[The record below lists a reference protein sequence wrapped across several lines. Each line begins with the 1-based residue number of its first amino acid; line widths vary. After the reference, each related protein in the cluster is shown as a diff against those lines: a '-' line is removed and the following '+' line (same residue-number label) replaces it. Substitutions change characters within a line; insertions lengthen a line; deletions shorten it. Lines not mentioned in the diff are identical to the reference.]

1 MDMVFAVQGCTKRGF
16 NRSVEMRGRPRI
28 SGRLII
34 GSYQTLSH
42 AAVKC
47 IQTSIP
53 PTSQP
58 PNKHMPVDPLGM
70 NLTANASVIYRRPP
84 DRLRIDLDMRPLL
97 PVRLRPPCPQPIL
110 DATTI

>member
-1 MDMVFAVQGCTKRGF
+1 
-16 NRSVEMRGRPRI
+16 MRGRPRI

-70 NLTANASVIYRRPP
+70 NLTANASVNYPP
-84 DRLRIDLDMRPLL
+84 GATVDDTKLTAGDITARLARGDIR
-97 PVRLRPPCPQPIL
+97 
-110 DATTI
+110 

>member
-70 NLTANASVIYRRPP
+70 NLTANASVNYPP
-84 DRLRIDLDMRPLL
+84 GATVDDTKLTAGEITPPL
-97 PVRLRPPCPQPIL
+97 PPGGIP
-110 DATTI
+110 

>member
-1 MDMVFAVQGCTKRGF
+1 M
-16 NRSVEMRGRPRI
+16 
-28 SGRLII
+28 II
-34 GSYQTLSH
+34 GSYQKLSH

-70 NLTANASVIYRRPP
+70 NLTANASVIYPPGATVDDTKLTAGDITPSSHVGISDNDGQWISRCAFHRRGVRP
-84 DRLRIDLDMRPLL
+84 DWGTRVLASRSASCSNGPFG
-97 PVRLRPPCPQPIL
+97 
-110 DATTI
+110 

>member
-1 MDMVFAVQGCTKRGF
+1 
-16 NRSVEMRGRPRI
+16 MRGGPRI
-28 SGRLII
+28 RGRLII

-70 NLTANASVIYRRPP
+70 NLTANASVIYPP
-84 DRLRIDLDMRPLL
+84 GATVDDTKLTAGDIT
-97 PVRLRPPCPQPIL
+97 PIL
-110 DATTI
+110 PPGDIPQRWSQDLALPPSSTRR

>member
-1 MDMVFAVQGCTKRGF
+1 
-16 NRSVEMRGRPRI
+16 MRGRPRI

-42 AAVKC
+42 ASVKC

-58 PNKHMPVDPLGM
+58 PNKHMPVDQLGM
-70 NLTANASVIYRRPP
+70 NRTATASVIYPP
-84 DRLRIDLDMRPLL
+84 GAAVDDTKLTAGDITAMLARGDIR
-97 PVRLRPPCPQPIL
+97 
-110 DATTI
+110 

>member
-58 PNKHMPVDPLGM
+58 PNKHMPIDPLGM
-70 NLTANASVIYRRPP
+70 NLTANASVIYPPGATVDDTKLTAGRVTPRPA
-84 DRLRIDLDMRPLL
+84 R
-97 PVRLRPPCPQPIL
+97 V
-110 DATTI
+110 

>member
-42 AAVKC
+42 AALKC

-70 NLTANASVIYRRPP
+70 NLTANASVIYPP
-84 DRLRIDLDMRPLL
+84 G
-97 PVRLRPPCPQPIL
+97 
-110 DATTI
+110 ATVDDTKLTAGDITAMLARGDIR